1 MDDKNLPETNAEDI
15 SSNDLLSQIDD
26 ILNSSATSDTPVEVP
41 QTETTDTNASL
52 DEIPDITDLANTPV
66 TSDETNTE
74 EPTITED
81 NSDAVIAAA
90 YKTSEDYNA
99 IAEWLDQCVDGNV
112 SNTYMASLQEALD
125 GKSAEDVMA
134 DMQKAAKEV
143 ADANK

>member
-1 MDDKNLPETNAEDI
+1 MGEDGYGYFKI
-15 SSNDLLSQIDD
+15 
-26 ILNSSATSDTPVEVP
+26 P
-41 QTETTDTNASL
+41 
-52 DEIPDITDLANTPV
+52 IPDGATGDEASTIV
-66 TSDETNTE
+66 TGGSENYAISAETKHPDEAVKFLKFLTKKAQAEKQTKETGLPNAIIGG
-74 EPTITED
+74 ITED

-99 IAEWLDQCVDGNV
+99 IAEWFDQCVDGNV

-134 DMQKAAKEV
+134 DVQKAAKEV